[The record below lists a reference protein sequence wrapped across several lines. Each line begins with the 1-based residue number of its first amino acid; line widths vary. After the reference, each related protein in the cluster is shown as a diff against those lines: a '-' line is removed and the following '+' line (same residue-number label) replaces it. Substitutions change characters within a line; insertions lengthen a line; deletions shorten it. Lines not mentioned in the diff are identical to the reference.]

1 MENEK
6 LVSAVAD
13 SKEESIRKALE
24 ALGHDEEPGR
34 ELHRPSIS
42 LPKLL
47 LGFFLWLAV
56 AALAVTAVVL
66 VGTAAACSGTV
77 ITVLAAAVALVFFC
91 IKAKALIR
99 STVLIYQRYA
109 PERLRRAC
117 LFTPSCSE
125 YMLLAIDKYGTL
137 VGFFKGCVRLCRC
150 HHPNGGVDFP

>member
-1 MENEK
+1 MENED

-13 SKEESIRKALE
+13 TKEESIQKALA
-24 ALGHDEEPGR
+24 ALGHCDDGKR
-34 ELHRPSIS
+34 ELHRPPIS

-47 LGFFLWLAV
+47 LGFFVWSAL

-66 VGTAAACSGTV
+66 VGTSTALPSTV
-77 ITVLAAAVALVFFC
+77 VSVLAAAVALVFFC
-91 IKAKALIR
+91 LKAKALIR

-109 PERLRRAC
+109 PEKLRRSC

-137 VGFFKGCVRLCRC
+137 VGFFKGCVRLGRC